1 MTDVLDRLSSAL
13 ADRYRIERELGA
25 GGMATVFLAE
35 DLKHHR
41 QVAIKVLKPEL
52 AAVLGADRFVQE
64 ITTTAQLQHP
74 HILPLFDSGTADGF
88 LFYVMPYIE
97 GETLREKLD
106 RETQLG
112 IDESV
117 RITREVADALDYAH
131 RRGII
136 HRDIKPE
143 NILLHD
149 GRPMVADFGIALAVS
164 AAAGGRMT
172 ETGTSVGT
180 PHYMSPEQATADR
193 EITGRADQYSLASV
207 LYEMLAG
214 EPPHTGAS
222 AQAVI
227 MKIITDPARP
237 VSQLRKS
244 VPPNVAAALAKALE
258 KLPAD
263 RFESAK
269 DFAAALHNPAF
280 TTASGVSSG
289 SAAAARPRPRA
300 LRYVVAIVGVGGV
313 AIGAFAAWSWLR
325 PHPEPVSRFV
335 IGFPTEQA
343 SDFSLLGTHMAVSR
357 DGSML
362 VYSGGESGEATLWLK
377 RRDALT
383 AEPIP
388 GTEGAFDPFFSP
400 DGRQVGFVSDRGGRT
415 LKVVSLAG
423 GTPHVV
429 VGSPLGTSGAWWATD
444 GYIYFD
450 ADIRGL
456 ERVKPDGTSRE
467 SVMPLD
473 SAANEVGIA
482 WPQVLAGDKVA
493 IFRLRH
499 GTDAPGDFTIVAL
512 RIGTTDR
519 RVVVR
524 AVTARY
530 VSGQLFFVAADGTLQ
545 AAPFDARQ
553 LALSGPPAG
562 LARGVRVYGTYAGAD
577 LAVTADGDLYYVAG
591 AAGAA
596 AALEWVSRDG
606 VVQPVDTTW
615 HESGEIRGVA
625 LSPNGEQVAVELA
638 RLGTGGADIW
648 IEHLP
653 AGPLT
658 RLTLDSADDFAPNW
672 SGDGRDVLFVSERV
686 SPLAVFRRRADGTG
700 SAVLVARADRDIHEA
715 YESRDGRWLV
725 ARTSLSM
732 AGSGDIL
739 AMEIGRDTAL
749 QPIIATPATETSP
762 ALSPD
767 GRWLAYVSTESGR
780 REVYVRPFP
789 DVNRGVWQVSTDG
802 GVEARWSHAGKEIF
816 FRSISTLD
824 LMVVDV
830 QTTPEFRHG
839 TPRSLFHSDAATGQD
854 YPRYDVTPDDRSFLM
869 VGQAS
874 DALPQLVRVENI
886 LRALK
891 RGTSQ

>member
-1 MTDVLDRLSSAL
+1 
-13 ADRYRIERELGA
+13 
-25 GGMATVFLAE
+25 
-35 DLKHHR
+35 
-41 QVAIKVLKPEL
+41 
-52 AAVLGADRFVQE
+52 
-64 ITTTAQLQHP
+64 
-74 HILPLFDSGTADGF
+74 
-88 LFYVMPYIE
+88 
-97 GETLREKLD
+97 
-106 RETQLG
+106 
-112 IDESV
+112 
-117 RITREVADALDYAH
+117 
-131 RRGII
+131 
-136 HRDIKPE
+136 
-143 NILLHD
+143 
-149 GRPMVADFGIALAVS
+149 MVADFGIALAVS

-227 MKIITDPARP
+227 MKIITDAARP
-237 VSQLRKS
+237 VSELRKS
-244 VPPNVAAALAKALE
+244 VPPNVAAAVAKALE

-269 DFAAALHNPAF
+269 DFAAALQNPAF
-280 TTASGVSSG
+280 TTASGVPSG
-289 SAAAARPRPRA
+289 SAAAGPRPRA
-300 LRYVVAIVGVGGV
+300 GRLVVGVAGVVGV
-313 AIGAFAAWSWLR
+313 ALGAVAAWMWLR
-325 PHPEPVSRFV
+325 PHPEPVARFV
-335 IGFPTEQA
+335 IGFPAEQA
-343 SDFSLLGTHMAVSR
+343 PDFSLLGTHMTVSP

-362 VYSGGESGEATLWLK
+362 VYSGGVSVDATLWLK

-400 DGRQVGFVSDRGGRT
+400 DGRQVGFVSDRGGRS
-415 LKVVSLAG
+415 LKIISLAG
-423 GTPHVV
+423 GTPNVV
-429 VGSPLGTSGAWWATD
+429 AGAPLGVSGAWWATD

-450 ADIRGL
+450 ADTRGL
-456 ERVKPDGTSRE
+456 ERVKPDGTARE

-473 SAANEVGIA
+473 SAAHEVGIA
-482 WPQVLAGDKVA
+482 WPQVLPGAEVA

-499 GTDAPGDFTIVAL
+499 SNDVPGDFTIVAL

-519 RVVVR
+519 REVVR

-530 VSGQLFFVAADGTLQ
+530 ASGQLLFVTADGTLQ
-545 AAPFDARQ
+545 AAPFDTRQ
-553 LALSGPPAG
+553 LALAGPPAG

-577 LAVTADGDLYYVAG
+577 LAFTADGDLYYVAG
-591 AAGAA
+591 SAGAA
-596 AALEWVSRDG
+596 SALEWVTRDG
-606 VVQPVDTTW
+606 VAEPVDTAW
-615 HESGEIRGVA
+615 HESGEIRSVA
-625 LSPNGEQVAVELA
+625 LSPNGEAVALELA
-638 RLGTGGADIW
+638 RLGSGGADIW

-658 RLTLDSADDFAPNW
+658 RLTLDSADDFQPSW
-672 SGDGRDVLFVSERV
+672 SGDGRDVLFASERV

-700 SAVLVARADRDIHEA
+700 DAVLVARSDRDIHEA
-715 YESRDGRWLV
+715 YESRDGQWLV

-749 QPIIATPATETSP
+749 QPIIATAATETSP

-789 DVNRGVWQVSTDG
+789 DVNRGVWQISTDG
-802 GVEARWSHAGKEIF
+802 GVEPRWSHTGREIF
-816 FRSISTLD
+816 FRGITTLD
-824 LMVVDV
+824 MMAVDV
-830 QTTPEFRHG
+830 ETTPEFRRG
-839 TPRSLFHSDAATGQD
+839 TPRSLFHSDAASGQD
-854 YPRYDVTPDDRSFLM
+854 YARYDVALDDRRFLM
-869 VGQAS
+869 VGQGS
-874 DALPQLVRVENI
+874 GALPRLVRVEHF
-886 LRALK
+886 LRDLK